1 VEGPFSDAVRAAEG
15 PVVVDMSAVTFVAS
29 PGIQMLLSAHR
40 VLRGTGRPL
49 MLNAINPRIRRTF
62 ETIGIFR
69 VIPERTE

>member
-1 VEGPFSDAVRAAEG
+1 
-15 PVVVDMSAVTFVAS
+15 
-29 PGIQMLLSAHR
+29 